1 MHERELYDRLLGLS
15 APWFVADVNL
25 DTEAQQ
31 VDVFVDHAKGTSFC
45 CPECGKQCP
54 VYDHTAERQWRHL
67 DTMQFKTMLHAKPP
81 RVECPEHG
89 IKQASLPWAEKNSR
103 FTLLFE
109 RLAIDV
115 LQATQTVKGAQSILG
130 TTWDETWHILRRAV
144 ARGKARK

>member
-54 VYDHTAERQWRHL
+54 VY
-67 DTMQFKTMLHAKPP
+67 
-81 RVECPEHG
+81 
-89 IKQASLPWAEKNSR
+89 
-103 FTLLFE
+103 
-109 RLAIDV
+109 
-115 LQATQTVKGAQSILG
+115 
-130 TTWDETWHILRRAV
+130 RAV
-144 ARGKARK
+144 AS